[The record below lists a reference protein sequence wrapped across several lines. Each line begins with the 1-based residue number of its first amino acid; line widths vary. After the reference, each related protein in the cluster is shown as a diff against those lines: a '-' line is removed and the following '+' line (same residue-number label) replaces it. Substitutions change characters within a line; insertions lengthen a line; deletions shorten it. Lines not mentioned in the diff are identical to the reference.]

1 MKIVLPKAEIL
12 PRMEP
17 LKKVELCARVSYKSE
32 NKITD
37 DSAERFCR
45 KLLEL
50 GHTSVFEH
58 TRVMVPESV
67 LPFGTFPS
75 GPFPSGTK
83 LPYGIESRIG
93 YVCCATPAVRKS
105 YDIELSRMFNGRDFI
120 ALGGTL
126 EQLKNLAESED
137 YMSVRFVCD
146 RAIANELVRH
156 RQMSFVGESTRY
168 VNYKDGV
175 EFILPVPFD
184 WTAYSEVLSDVRPT
198 AEDPRYVDWKQAC
211 AYAERAYIQM
221 IRHGATPQEARDVLP
236 LSTKTELI
244 MTGMYKQWA
253 DVLKLRLDKAAHP
266 QMQYLMQLLVDLPE
280 FPKDKIKWEDDRD

>member
-1 MKIVLPKAEIL
+1 MKIVMPSAEII

-58 TRVMVPESV
+58 TRVVVKS
-67 LPFGTFPS
+67 TAWYNYD
-75 GPFPSGTK
+75 
-83 LPYGIESRIG
+83 PYGAMYRILAADPEHLEKDLWLMNARDYLAG
-93 YVCCATPAVRKS
+93 GKTL
-105 YDIELSRMFNGRDFI
+105 DELKRLPEAN
-120 ALGGTL
+120 
-126 EQLKNLAESED
+126 D

-156 RQMSFVGESTRY
+156 RQMSATQSSTRY
-168 VNYKDGV
+168 INYRDGV
-175 EFILPVPFD
+175 DFVLPVPFD
-184 WTAYSEVLSDVRPT
+184 WTAYSEVLTNIRP
-198 AEDPRYVDWKQAC
+198 ASEDPRYAEWKQAC
-211 AYAERAYIQM
+211 AYAERSYIQM
-221 IRHGATPQEARDVLP
+221 IHHGATPQEARDVLP

-244 MTGMYKQWA
+244 MTGMYQ
-253 DVLKLRLDKAAHP
+253 HP
-266 QMQYLMQLLVDLPE
+266 ITLHNQLVV
-280 FPKDKIKWEDDRD
+280 IG